1 MVEDMPIATTPPQSS
16 TDFTLFFIILYAS
29 LTPHPSY
36 SVSVADSSSV
46 LRPPRGKPK
55 RRNAFGMAEQ
65 TRIERPR
72 IVVSRKLLPVVED
85 RMAQLFDASFNSE
98 DIAMDAGSLA
108 AAMGDCDVF
117 VPTVTDRIDAALIEA
132 APARLKLIA
141 NYGAGVNHIDLA
153 AAKAKGIMV
162 TNTPGVFT
170 DDTADLT
177 MALILSVPR
186 RLGEG
191 EKLIRTGEWRGWRPA
206 GMMGHRIGG
215 KTLGIV
221 GFGRIGEAVAKRA
234 RAFGMKIVY
243 TKRKRLPQS
252 IEQELGVSFEPELD
266 RLMAQSDFISLHCP
280 LTGETDRLIGAE
292 RIAMMKP
299 QAYLVNTSRGEL
311 IDEDALIEA
320 LEAQRIAGA
329 GLDVYTHE
337 PAVDP
342 RLLELRN
349 VVLLPHLGSATF
361 EGREASGERVI
372 ANIRIWADGHRPP
385 DQVLVGL
392 G

>member
-1 MVEDMPIATTPPQSS
+1 MVE
-16 TDFTLFFIILYAS
+16 L
-29 LTPHPSY
+29 
-36 SVSVADSSSV
+36 
-46 LRPPRGKPK
+46 
-55 RRNAFGMAEQ
+55 

-72 IVVSRKLLPVVED
+72 VVVTRALLPAVEE
-85 RMAQLFDASFNSE
+85 RMAQLFDTTFNTDDE
-98 DIAMDAGSLA
+98 PMDRAVLRI
-108 AAMGDCDVF
+108 AMGDCDVL
-117 VPTVTDRIDAALIEA
+117 VPTVTDSIDADLIAA
-132 APARLKLIA
+132 APPRLKLIA

-177 MALILSVPR
+177 MALILNVPR

-191 EKLIRTGEWRGWRPA
+191 HRLMRSGAWRGWRPT
-206 GMMGHRIGG
+206 GMLGHRIGG

-221 GFGRIGEAVAKRA
+221 GFGRIGEAVATRA
-234 RAFGMKIVY
+234 KAFGLDVVY
-243 TKRKRLPQS
+243 NKRHRLPAS
-252 IEQELGVSFEPELD
+252 VEQELGVTFEPDLD
-266 RLMAQSDFISLHCP
+266 RLMARADIISLHCP
-280 LTGETDRLIGAE
+280 LTAETDKLINAD
-292 RIAMMKP
+292 RIALMKP
-299 QAYLVNTSRGEL
+299 DAYIINSSRGEL

-320 LEAQRIAGA
+320 LQAGRIGGA

-342 RLLELRN
+342 RLLTIPN

-372 ANIRIWADGHRPP
+372 TNIRVWADGHRPP
-385 DQVLVGL
+385 DQVLEGWS
-392 G
+392 